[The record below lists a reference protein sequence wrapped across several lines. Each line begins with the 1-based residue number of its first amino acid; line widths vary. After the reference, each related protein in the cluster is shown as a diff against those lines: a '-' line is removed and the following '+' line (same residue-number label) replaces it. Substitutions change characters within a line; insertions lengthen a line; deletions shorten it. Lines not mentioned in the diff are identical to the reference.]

1 MMHRPTRRH
10 PSQRT
15 GVLLRWIAG
24 LVLALAAPWAW
35 AQCGQS
41 PLSIPTGAGALE
53 LAPQPWPIPVGKHFS
68 VRLRWC
74 GEGAAPTALKLDADM
89 PAHRHGMNYQPT
101 LSRVDTAGREWQ
113 ADGLM
118 FHMPGRWRF
127 IVDVT
132 QGSGAQ
138 RVTRELDV
146 R

>member
-1 MMHRPTRRH
+1 MMHRHLHRDTSQPTR
-10 PSQRT
+10 
-15 GVLLRWIAG
+15 VLQHALVG

-41 PLSIPTGAGALE
+41 PLSIPASGGALE

-101 LSRVDTAGREWQ
+101 LSRVDTVGREWQ

-132 QGSGAQ
+132 QASGAQ